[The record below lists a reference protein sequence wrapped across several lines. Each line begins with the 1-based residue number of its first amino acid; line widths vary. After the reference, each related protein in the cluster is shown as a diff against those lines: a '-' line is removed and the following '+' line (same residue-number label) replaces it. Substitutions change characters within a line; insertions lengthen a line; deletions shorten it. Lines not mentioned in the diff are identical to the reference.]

1 MNGKTKRWFGRITA
15 VLLASAML
23 SCGSMAENRH
33 VLGNGTYL
41 LIVNAVENEI
51 SASDFVYEDNGD
63 GTIRITKYNGSETEI
78 VIPSKIDG
86 KRVKNLA
93 AGILPY
99 NNKITDIIISD
110 GITEIGYRA
119 FAECSNLKRVTIPE
133 SVEKIDEAAFT
144 NCKKL
149 EAVNLPGKINC
160 ISKQAFYQCES
171 LKEIAIPSSVK
182 SIGFQSFQGCYVLEK
197 VSLTEG
203 LEEINDMVF
212 SGSIIKNIKIP
223 ASVKKI

>member
-1 MNGKTKRWFGRITA
+1 MFYDCQEIQEIN
-15 VLLASAML
+15 L
-23 SCGSMAENRH
+23 SNFNSSQ
-33 VLGNGTYL
+33 V
-41 LIVNAVENEI
+41 
-51 SASDFVYEDNGD
+51 
-63 GTIRITKYNGSETEI
+63 
-78 VIPSKIDG
+78 
-86 KRVKNLA
+86 
-93 AGILPY
+93 
-99 NNKITDIIISD
+99 TDMH
-110 GITEIGYRA
+110 
-119 FAECSNLKRVTIPE
+119 NM
-133 SVEKIDEAAFT
+133 FT